1 MTMDEKP
8 FLDPMETR
16 LFSRGLGPLL
26 KLVRGEGIYV
36 WDEAGNRYID
46 GSSGPICVNI
56 GYGVREVWEAA
67 MKQFERLPFAHSF
80 HHSVEV
86 VVKCAEKLA
95 EFTPPSLTRVFFC
108 CGGSEATES
117 AAKMA
122 RQYHLERG
130 EWSRYKVI
138 ARWQSYHGNTLG
150 ALSMSGNIQRRRL
163 YVPMLL
169 DFPHIPPAYCYRCW
183 FDKTPESCDLQCAW
197 ALETAIKAVGPE
209 YVSAFIAE
217 PVVGATLGTVPAP
230 EDYFKIIREICDRY
244 GVLFIADE
252 VMTGFGRTGRRF
264 ALEHYGVEP
273 DIMAV
278 AKGLSSGYIPLGAAV
293 ASERVYEAFKKPFFH
308 GHTYTGHPVACA
320 VGLAVMEYIERH
332 NLVER
337 AAEMGRHLLKG
348 LQDLYDYGIVGDVRG
363 LGLFAGIEFVSD
375 RESKRP
381 FSPEKRVHQRVYE
394 ACLRNGLLIYPG
406 SGTVDGVRGDHIQV
420 APPLIVSHG
429 EVDEIVDRL
438 YRSIGEVERETRG

>member
-1 MTMDEKP
+1 M
-8 FLDPMETR
+8 
-16 LFSRGLGPLL
+16 
-26 KLVRGEGIYV
+26 KLVRGEGVYV

-56 GYGVREVWEAA
+56 GYGVGEVWEAA
-67 MKQFERLPFAHSF
+67 LKQLEALPFAHSF
-80 HHSVEV
+80 HHSVDV
-86 VVKCAEKLA
+86 VVKCALRLA
-95 EFTPPSLTRVFFC
+95 EFTPPGLTRVFFC
-108 CGGSEATES
+108 SGGSEATEA

-122 RQYHLERG
+122 RQYHIERG
-130 EWSRYKVI
+130 EGSRYKVI

-163 YVPMLL
+163 YGPLLL

-183 FDKTPESCDLQCAW
+183 FGKNPDSCDLDCAW
-197 ALETAIKAVGPE
+197 ALETAIRAVGPE

-217 PVVGATLGTVPAP
+217 PIVGATLGTVPAP
-230 EDYFKIIREICDRY
+230 GGYFKVVREICNRY

-278 AKGLSSGYIPLGAAV
+278 AKGLSSGYIPLGAVV
-293 ASERVYEAFKKPFFH
+293 ASEAVFDAFERPFFH

-320 VGLAVMEYIERH
+320 VGLAVIEYIERCK
-332 NLVER
+332 LVER
-337 AAEMGRHLLKG
+337 AAEMGRHLLG
-348 LQDLYDYGIVGDVRG
+348 RLRELYDHEIVGDVRG
-363 LGLFAGIEFVSD
+363 LGLFAGVEFVAD
-375 RESKRP
+375 RESKEP
-381 FSPEKRVHQRVYE
+381 FPPERRVNHRVYE

-406 SGTVDGVRGDHIQV
+406 SGAVDGVRGDHIQV
-420 APPLIVSHG
+420 APPLVVNRSQI
-429 EVDEIVDRL
+429 DEIVDIL
-438 YRSIGEVERETRG
+438 HRSIGEVEGELGERP